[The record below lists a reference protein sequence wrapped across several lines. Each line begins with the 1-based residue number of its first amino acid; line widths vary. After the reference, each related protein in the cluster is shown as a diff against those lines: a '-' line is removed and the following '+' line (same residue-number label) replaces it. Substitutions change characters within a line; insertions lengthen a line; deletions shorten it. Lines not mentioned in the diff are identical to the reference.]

1 MTDDP
6 YILKLRNKI
15 LDLRSRIYIM
25 GIVNVTPDSFS
36 DGGKYFSAEKA
47 VSHALQLVRDGAD
60 IIDIGGESSRPG
72 SEPISIEEELDRV
85 IPVIQKLKKNTDVVI
100 SIDTTKADVAD
111 EAIKNGADIINDISA
126 LRFDE
131 RMSMVAA
138 VNDVP
143 VIMMHMQG
151 MPRNMQLNP
160 QYDDVVREVYSF
172 FEERKSFAI
181 QHNVQQIMIDPGIG
195 FGKNLIHNLVLLKNL
210 ATFTALRLPIVVGTS
225 RKSFIGKITGKD
237 VDERL
242 GGTIASSLH
251 AIINGANII
260 RVHDV
265 KQMKNA
271 AVVNEAIVHAERT
284 VEV

>member
-1 MTDDP
+1 
-6 YILKLRNKI
+6 
-15 LDLRSRIYIM
+15 M

-36 DGGKYFSAEKA
+36 DGGKYFSVDKA
-47 VSHALQLVRDGAD
+47 VSHALQLVSDGAD
-60 IIDIGGESSRPG
+60 IVDIGGESSRPG
-72 SEPISIEEELDRV
+72 SESISTEEELDRV
-85 IPVIQKLKKNTDVVI
+85 IPVIQKLKKNIDIVI
-100 SIDTTKADVAD
+100 SIDTTKADVAT

-131 RMSMVAA
+131 RMAMVAA
-138 VNDVP
+138 ANDTP

-151 MPRNMQLNP
+151 MPKNMQLNP

-181 QHNVQQIMIDPGIG
+181 QHNVKQIMIDPGIG

-210 ATFTALRLPIVVGTS
+210 FAFTSLNLPIVVGTS

-242 GGTIASSLH
+242 GGTIASSVH

-271 AVVNEAIVHAERT
+271 AAVHEAIIHSERT